1 MMRKKSFGKLAVV
14 FALAALM
21 LFGLCVCSK
30 SSGSTASSTTAQTA
44 ATTTAS
50 TAAATTA
57 APAAETKVE
66 TPAATETKV
75 ETPVAETKV
84 EEPVVE
90 EKVEEP
96 VVEEKVEEIAA
107 ETKVEEPVVEEKVE
121 EIAAETKAEEPV
133 TVDENLQVAD
143 DGTISGTYEYGDFA
157 SASFVMEGSKATI
170 KYPAKYI
177 YKEDIDTFMAEC
189 LAKYPSLSAVTYEV
203 PEDGTLV
210 ISYPEEIVGGLA
222 SKLGILDTLNETIT
236 SYIDAYVETVIAAA
250 KQVTPEAVEEVVETA
265 VEEVSSAV
273 SHVYADTLTY
283 KGLSTSIVVD
293 STQATLTVPEGIEK
307 DDIDVCAALVLAAYP
322 DQASLVT
329 YSFENGVLTLTYPEQ
344 NEEFLLSILD
354 TLKEGGM
361 YLIDLYGEVEEAVEE
376 VAAEVDAAIETI
388 DEVIETA
395 EEIINGFEFAVE
407 EDGTIRCTFN
417 YRDSVYAAVTLEEDK
432 CTVVYPTQYIT
443 KADIDTFMAEMVA
456 EYGSYLENVYY
467 DVPEEGTLVIYFDGD
482 YVGGTYYRLNVLD
495 ELDKDV
501 TAYIDE
507 LVAELEKE
515 VEVVITEEAEASV
528 AEESHVYADTLTY
541 KGVTSTIVVDS
552 TSASFT
558 IPAGM
563 TEEDLDAVV
572 WFVNYMYPAEASLL
586 TYSVDGGVITVSYPE
601 QNDEFLRAALSVIRD
616 EAMAIID
623 QLPAETETA
632 VAEASVETAVEA
644 APAVEEEEAEAPVYA
659 ETLVYKDV
667 ASSVA
672 VYTTYSTFTLPE
684 GMSAA
689 DVAAVAEMV
698 TAAYPAEASLLT
710 YALDGDVLT
719 VYYPEQNED
728 FLAAAVDVVRAEA
741 MALIDSIEQAKAPV
755 VKAEAEEAKVEAPV
769 ETAPVA
775 AVEETKA
782 EETAVAAVEETKAEE
797 AVPAPVA
804 PVVAPVVAEKAEK
817 AKNFSVS
824 LAATPKFNLS
834 GKWDSPFVAGF
845 GIRADYSFG
854 AFAVGLK
861 GQFDL
866 SSYAQAA
873 VYGKYAF
880 VSNEK
885 FDVYFLLGGGA
896 TFGLGA
902 NKGISGLV
910 EAGLGF
916 EYKIADSFSV
926 FGEAAGQWSISN
938 PGIEVGA
945 TVGAKIK
952 F

>member
-44 ATTTAS
+44 ATTTTS
-50 TAAATTA
+50 TAAATTTA

-75 ETPVAETKV
+75 ETPAAETKVEEPAVEAKVEEPVAETKV

-90 EKVEEP
+90 
-96 VVEEKVEEIAA
+96 
-107 ETKVEEPVVEEKVE
+107 TKVEETAV
-121 EIAAETKAEEPV
+121 
-133 TVDENLQVAD
+133 VDENLKVAD
-143 DGTISGTYEYGDFA
+143 DGTISGTYEYGDLA

-177 YKEDIDTFMAEC
+177 YREDIDTFMASC
-189 LAKYPSLSAVTYEV
+189 LAKNPSLLSAVTYEV

-210 ISYPEEIVGGLA
+210 INYPEEIVGGLA

-236 SYIDAYVETVIAAA
+236 SYIDEYVQSVIAAA
-250 KQVTPEAVEEVVETA
+250 ETAATEVVEKVTETA
-265 VEEVSSAV
+265 VEEAEPAV
-273 SHVYADTLTY
+273 SHVYSDTLTY
-283 KGLSTSIVVD
+283 KGLSSTIVVD
-293 STQATLTVPEGIEK
+293 STQATLTVPEGIDK
-307 DDIDVCAALVLAAYP
+307 DDIDVCAAIVLAAYP

-344 NEEFLLSILD
+344 SDEFLLSILD

-361 YLIDLYGEVEEAVEE
+361 YLIDLYGEVEEAAAEAE
-376 VAAEVDAAIETI
+376 AEVDAAFEKI
-388 DEVIETA
+388 DEVIDTA
-395 EEIINGFEFAVE
+395 SEIIEGIDLTVD

-417 YRDSVYAAVTLEEDK
+417 YRDLAYASVTLEEDK
-432 CTVVYPTQYIT
+432 CTIVYPTQYVT
-443 KADIDTFMAEMVA
+443 KADIDAFMAEMVA
-456 EYGSYLENVYY
+456 EYGAYLENVYY

-507 LVAELEKE
+507 LVAELQKDLDEINDQL
-515 VEVVITEEAEASV
+515 EVVIAEEIEAAP

-541 KGVTSTIVVDS
+541 KGVTSTIVVDNS
-552 TSASFT
+552 SASFT
-558 IPAGM
+558 IPEGM
-563 TEEDLDAVV
+563 TAEDLDAVV

-586 TYSVDGGVITVSYPE
+586 TYSVDGGIVTVSYPE
-601 QNDEFLRAALSVIRD
+601 QSDEFLSAALTVLRD
-616 EAMAIID
+616 EAIAIID
-623 QLPAETETA
+623 QLPAQTETA
-632 VAEASVETAVEA
+632 VAEAPVEA
-644 APAVEEEEAEAPVYA
+644 APAPVEEKAEEAVYA

-689 DVAAVAEMV
+689 DVAAVAEMI
-698 TAAYPAEASLLT
+698 TAQYPAEASLLT
-710 YALDGDVLT
+710 YSLDGDVLT
-719 VYYPEQNED
+719 VYYPEQTEE
-728 FLAAAVDVVRAEA
+728 FLVAAVDVVRAQA
-741 MALIDSIEQAKAPV
+741 MVLIDKIDAAKATV
-755 VKAEAEEAKVEAPV
+755 VKAEAEETEVE
-769 ETAPVA
+769 APVA
-775 AVEETKA
+775 AVEETKPAETAPVAA
-782 EETAVAAVEETKAEE
+782 EETK
-797 AVPAPVA
+797 VPAPVA
-804 PVVAPVVAEKAEK
+804 PVVAPAVDEKAAK
-817 AKNFSVS
+817 AKNFSIS

-834 GKWDSPFVAGF
+834 GKWDKPFVAGF
-845 GIRADYSFG
+845 GLRADYSFG

-866 SSYAQAA
+866 SSYVQAA
-873 VYGKYAF
+873 LYAKYAF

-885 FDVYFLLGGGA
+885 FDVYFLVGGGA
-896 TFGLGA
+896 TFGLGNNA
-902 NKGISGLV
+902 GTFSGLA

-916 EYKIADSFSV
+916 EYKITDMFSIFAEGGVQYSFK
-926 FGEAAGQWSISN
+926 N
-938 PGIEVGA
+938 PGLEAGA